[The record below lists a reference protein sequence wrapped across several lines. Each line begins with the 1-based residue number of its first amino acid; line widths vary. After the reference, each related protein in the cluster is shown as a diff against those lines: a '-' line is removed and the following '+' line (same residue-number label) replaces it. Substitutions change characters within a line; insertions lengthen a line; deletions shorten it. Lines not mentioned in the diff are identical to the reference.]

1 MRIIIT
7 GGNSGV
13 GKATATTAAESG
25 HSVVIACRTIEK
37 ADLTADGFEADMGTN
52 HLGHFA
58 LTSCSATSSRTGLS
72 RGQRDVPLRS
82 DPFRRPELQTRRYS
96 AMAAYG
102 KSKLTNVLF
111 VRAYASDPRTT
122 DTGITRSSAGRLPV
136 GERNPVWTS
145 CRPRPGCPGE
155 PSGVDD
161 RSAQRN
167 VSGAAVQ
174 PVGQAS
180 GHRFAQEGPRPSG
193 GRSALGIVGRA
204 DGLRLAVRP

>member
-1 MRIIIT
+1 M
-7 GGNSGV
+7 
-13 GKATATTAAESG
+13 
-25 HSVVIACRTIEK
+25 
-37 ADLTADGFEADMGTN
+37 DLPLTRTADGFEARMGTN

-58 LTSCSATSSRTGLS
+58 LTCLLGNKIKDRMVSVASAMYHFAQIRFDDLNW
-72 RGQRDVPLRS
+72 
-82 DPFRRPELQTRRYS
+82 QTRRYS